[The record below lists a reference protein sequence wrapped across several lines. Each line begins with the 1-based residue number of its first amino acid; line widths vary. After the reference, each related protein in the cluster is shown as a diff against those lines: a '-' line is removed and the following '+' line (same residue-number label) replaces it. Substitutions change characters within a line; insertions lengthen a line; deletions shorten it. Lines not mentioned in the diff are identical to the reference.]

1 MEKQKHNSD
10 SYIIAAILFFIG
22 GYQNTYTYLNCGKI
36 FANLQTGNMVLM
48 SINFAEGN
56 YMTALRY
63 IVPLSCFVL
72 GCIVGTIVNIKLK
85 DHFKMHWR
93 SPLLLIEMLCVLIVG
108 FIPDEYDL
116 VSAGII
122 TFNSALSL
130 QAFRTVENRPLPTT
144 MMIGNMRKCVDH
156 LTRYLI
162 LHKKEDLKE
171 FWIVFTLLLIFLL
184 SCMSMAFINPYLKL
198 KSIFVL
204 IPLYIFAILY
214 IEIDRKII
222 R

>member
-1 MEKQKHNSD
+1 MENQKHNSD

-48 SINFAEGN
+48 SINFAQGN
-56 YMTALRY
+56 YTLALRY
-63 IVPLSCFVL
+63 LVPLSCFVL
-72 GCIVGTIVNIKLK
+72 GCIVGTIFNIK
-85 DHFKMHWR
+85 FKKKIRMHWR
-93 SPLLLIEMLCVLIVG
+93 SPLLLIEMICVIVVG

-116 VSAGII
+116 ISAAII

-130 QAFRTVENRPLPTT
+130 EAFRTVEKRPLPTT

-156 LTRYLI
+156 LTRYVI

-171 FWIVFTLLLIFLL
+171 FVIIFTLLLTFLIG
-184 SCMSMAFINPYLKL
+184 CVVMAYINTYLNL
-198 KSIFVL
+198 KSILVL

-214 IEIDRKII
+214 IEIDKQII
-222 R
+222 